1 MVCNDNDHGYL
12 PICSIVFRLCKDR
25 GICKHKI
32 NSPIDDKMRDPAHKI
47 MEQQTAAPDKKDE
60 KNMFCSEIHCEIYAA
75 LLHHNLPKIQK
86 AAKSCKDGKG
96 DRQQH
101 VRSAL

>member
-1 MVCNDNDHGYL
+1 
-12 PICSIVFRLCKDR
+12 
-25 GICKHKI
+25 
-32 NSPIDDKMRDPAHKI
+32 MRDPAHKI

-96 DRQQH
+96 DPATTRAINAVYTH
-101 VRSAL
+101 IARTRKGVAVVKWRRSVM